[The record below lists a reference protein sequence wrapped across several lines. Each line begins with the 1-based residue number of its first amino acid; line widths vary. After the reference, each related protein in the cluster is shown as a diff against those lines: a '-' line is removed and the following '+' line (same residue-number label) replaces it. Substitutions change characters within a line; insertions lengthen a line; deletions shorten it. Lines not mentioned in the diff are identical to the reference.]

1 MLERL
6 EGSGPSLS
14 RNEELAG
21 MVFGL
26 WAIIGLFLDGW
37 AHSHQKPDSF
47 FTPWHAVLYSGFTAA
62 GVWSLWAV
70 WRRRTP
76 TRSLLET
83 APPGH
88 LATLAGFV
96 VFGAGAVGDLVW
108 HELLGVEVSTEALLS
123 PTHLLLLLGG
133 TIALS
138 APLRGAMRSTATDL
152 TWKGFLPALLSL
164 TLLTSVGAFFLGYVS
179 PFGSTAVAFP
189 TATTHSHDF
198 SRLTPDIATQLRENW
213 ALGSFLV
220 TTVVLVFPALFAR
233 RRWTTPRGAF
243 LFLYTFLF
251 LLQVG
256 LGEFEQWP
264 MIAVGVVIG
273 LVVDASIQR
282 GLPAWL
288 MGALIPL
295 SAWSTYFLVFQLQ
308 TGVGW
313 SPELWAGSTLMSAL
327 VGGLLGSLVTTPGQS
342 ETAHRGLQ
350 GSSPLVTSRVP

>member
-1 MLERL
+1 MLNRL
-6 EGSGPSLS
+6 QSSGPPLT
-14 RNEELAG
+14 RNEEVLG
-21 MVFGL
+21 MIFGL

-47 FTPWHAVLYSGFTAA
+47 FTPWHAVLYTGFTSA
-62 GVWSLWAV
+62 GAWALLAV
-70 WRRRTP
+70 WRRRSP
-76 TRSLLET
+76 SRSLVQT

-96 VFGAGAVGDLVW
+96 LFGIGAVGDLLW

-123 PTHLLLLLGG
+123 PTHLVLLLGG

-138 APLRGAMRSTATDL
+138 APLRTALRSTSTKP
-152 TWKGFLPALLSL
+152 TWREFLPALLSL

-198 SRLTPDIATQLRENW
+198 ARLTPDIATQLRENW

-220 TTVVLVFPALFAR
+220 TSVVLVFPTLFAG
-233 RRWTTPRGAF
+233 RRWKTPRGAF

-256 LGEFEQWP
+256 LGEFAQWP

-273 LVVDASIQR
+273 LVADASTQR
-282 GLPAWL
+282 ELPGWL
-288 MGALIPL
+288 VGALIPL
-295 SAWSTYFLVFQLQ
+295 SAWATYFLVFELQ

-313 SPELWAGSTLMSAL
+313 SPELWAGVTLMCA
-327 VGGLLGSLVTTPGQS
+327 LLGSLM
-342 ETAHRGLQ
+342 
-350 GSSPLVTSRVP
+350 GSLVTEPTRVQAPGREPVRVSPSPQ

>member
-1 MLERL
+1 MVRKLES
-6 EGSGPSLS
+6 SGPSLT
-14 RNEELAG
+14 RNEEVLG

-47 FTPWHAVLYSGFTAA
+47 FTPWHAVLYTGFASA
-62 GVWSLWAV
+62 GAWSLWAV

-76 TRSLLET
+76 ARSLLET

-138 APLRGAMRSTATDL
+138 APLRRAMRSTSTEVG
-152 TWKGFLPALLSL
+152 WKEFMPAMMSL
-164 TLLTSVGAFFLGYVS
+164 TLLTSVGAFFLGYMS
-179 PFGSTAVAFP
+179 PFGSTAVAYP
-189 TATTHSHDF
+189 TVMTHTHDF
-198 SRLTPDIATQLRENW
+198 SQLSPDVASQLRENW
-213 ALGSFLV
+213 ALGTFLV
-220 TTVVLVFPALFAR
+220 TTFVLVFPALFAG
-233 RRWTTPRGAF
+233 RRWTTPPGAF

-264 MIAVGVVIG
+264 MIGVGVAVG
-273 LVVDASIQR
+273 LVVDASIR
-282 GLPAWL
+282 RRTPLWL
-288 MGALIPL
+288 LGAAVPL
-295 SAWSTYFLVFQLQ
+295 SAWSAYFLIFELQ
-308 TGVGW
+308 TGVRW
-313 SPELWAGSTLMSAL
+313 SPELWAGVTVLSSLL
-327 VGGLLGSLVTTPGQS
+327 GGLLGCL
-342 ETAHRGLQ
+342 
-350 GSSPLVTSRVP
+350 TSRPEEPRESVGQVTV

>member
-1 MLERL
+1 MLRRVQS
-6 EGSGPSLS
+6 SGPPLT
-14 RNEELAG
+14 RNEEVLG

-26 WAIIGLFLDGW
+26 WAIIGLFFDGW

-62 GVWSLWAV
+62 GMWSLWAV
-70 WRRRTP
+70 WRRRTR
-76 TRSLLET
+76 TRSLREA

-96 VFGAGAVGDLVW
+96 LFGVGAIGDLVW
-108 HELLGVEVSTEALLS
+108 HEVLGVEVSTEALLS
-123 PTHLLLLLGG
+123 PTHLMLLLGG
-133 TIALS
+133 TTALS
-138 APLRGAMRSTATDL
+138 APLRTALGSTSAEL
-152 TWKGFLPALLSL
+152 TWKEFLPALLSL

-198 SRLTPDIATQLRENW
+198 GRLTPDIATQLRENW

-220 TTVVLVFPALFAR
+220 TTVVLVFPALFAG
-233 RRWTTPRGAF
+233 RRWKTPRGAF

-256 LGEFEQWP
+256 LGEFAQWP

-273 LVVDASIQR
+273 LVADASIQR
-282 GLPAWL
+282 RLPGWL
-288 MGALIPL
+288 VGALIPL
-295 SAWSTYFLVFQLQ
+295 SAWATYFLVFELQ

-313 SPELWAGSTLMSAL
+313 SPELWAGVTLMSAL
-327 VGGLLGSLVTTPGQS
+327 LGGLVGSLVTDP
-342 ETAHRGLQ
+342 
-350 GSSPLVTSRVP
+350 SSPQAPGREPLRVSPSPQ